1 MITAGEE
8 KSNPIGISLWICFI
22 ICFFLSAFAGLTSTL
37 MSVYLPVVVRSL
49 SGAVSDEQLNYISA
63 YINSIYLVGWAIGG
77 FVWGWISDRIG
88 RVKALSMAVGFMG
101 IFTLLISYVSNWE
114 YVVILRL
121 LSGFSV
127 GGILVLTPTLL
138 SEVWPE
144 KSRSIVIGIDSIGFP
159 VGIFSSGLVN
169 YVVAD
174 WRGAFM
180 VGSIPVLLGLLS
192 IWLVTESESWK
203 KAKANLSTQ
212 SAAFSKLD
220 RSNLVMGSIIF
231 GSMLIGLWG
240 MFSWIPTWV
249 QSLLTEGGQTERGIA
264 MMLLGAGGLTGGFIS
279 GWLSNAL
286 GVRRSMLFCF
296 SGCILMSVLL
306 FALNS
311 SISIVVYIEL
321 GLLSM
326 FFGISQGL
334 LSIYI
339 PQLFPFHIRGTA
351 TGFCFNIGRFATA
364 AAVFFVGALVTT
376 FGGYSNTLLAFAAI
390 FIAGFA
396 AVYVTKNSLSKSTT

>member
-1 MITAGEE
+1 MSSVGEV
-8 KSNPIGISLWICFI
+8 KSNSIGPSLWSCFVICFL
-22 ICFFLSAFAGLTSTL
+22 CSAFAGLTSTL

-49 SGAVSDEQLNYISA
+49 SGTVTDDQLNYISA

-88 RVKALSMAVGFMG
+88 RVKAMAMAAVFMG
-101 IFTLLISYVSNWE
+101 LFTILIRYAPSWE

-180 VGSIPVLLGLLS
+180 VGVIPISLGILS
-192 IWLVTESESWK
+192 IWLLIESESWK
-203 KAKANLSTQ
+203 QAKATLSTG
-212 SAAFSKLD
+212 AAKFTNLD

-231 GSMLIGLWG
+231 GSMLI
-240 MFSWIPTWV
+240 
-249 QSLLTEGGQTERGIA
+249 
-264 MMLLGAGGLTGGFIS
+264 
-279 GWLSNAL
+279 
-286 GVRRSMLFCF
+286 
-296 SGCILMSVLL
+296 
-306 FALNS
+306 
-311 SISIVVYIEL
+311 
-321 GLLSM
+321 
-326 FFGISQGL
+326 
-334 LSIYI
+334 
-339 PQLFPFHIRGTA
+339 
-351 TGFCFNIGRFATA
+351 
-364 AAVFFVGALVTT
+364 
-376 FGGYSNTLLAFAAI
+376 
-390 FIAGFA
+390 
-396 AVYVTKNSLSKSTT
+396 